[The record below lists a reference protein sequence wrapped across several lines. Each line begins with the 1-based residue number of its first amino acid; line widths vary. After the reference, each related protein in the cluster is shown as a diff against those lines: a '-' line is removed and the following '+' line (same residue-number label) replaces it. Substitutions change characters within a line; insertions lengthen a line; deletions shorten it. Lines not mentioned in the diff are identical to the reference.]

1 MSGHLLSLNRL
12 QVLRGLVV
20 PLALVLAAAIALS
33 ACSTDDTE
41 TTEAAD
47 RAAQA
52 AERAADA
59 AQRAAAAAEDS
70 GQSGSQAAD
79 RTADAATDAAQA
91 AGDAAD
97 AASQAADRAA
107 QAAQSA
113 SAAASSTAQ
122 DEPMEDEDPGELTI
136 YSGRGESLVGPIIER
151 FEDLTGINVRVR
163 YAGTAELA
171 VAILEEGDRSPA
183 DIYYAQDAG
192 ALAALAE
199 NGALTQL
206 PDDIVNSVA
215 AEFADASGRWVATSG
230 RARVLIISPD
240 RVPNP
245 PTSVFDLVDP
255 EWRGRVGWAPTN
267 GSFQAFVTAMRQIHG
282 DEATEEWLRGMID
295 NDVRVYPKNSPQ
307 VQAVHDGELDI
318 GLVNHYYLIRQ
329 TSVNADW
336 HGVNHFTDP
345 GEAGALINIAGVAL
359 LNASDNDDNALR
371 FVRFL
376 LSEEGQTYF
385 REETFEY
392 PVAAG
397 VSAWPTLVP
406 LDELNPPSLALTSLS
421 DLEGTIALLEEV
433 GALP

>member
-1 MSGHLLSLNRL
+1 MSGPLLFLIRS
-12 QVLRGLVV
+12 QVFRALVV

-33 ACSTDDTE
+33 ACTTDDAE
-41 TTEAAD
+41 TNEAAD
-47 RAAQA
+47 R
-52 AERAADA
+52 
-59 AQRAAAAAEDS
+59 
-70 GQSGSQAAD
+70 
-79 RTADAATDAAQA
+79 T
-91 AGDAAD
+91 
-97 AASQAADRAA
+97 A

-113 SAAASSTAQ
+113 SAAASRVGQ
-122 DEPMEDEDPGELTI
+122 DERTEDEDPGDLTI

-151 FEDLTGINVRVR
+151 FEELTGIDVRVR

-199 NGALTQL
+199 NGVLTQL
-206 PDDIVNSVA
+206 PDDIVGSVA

-245 PTSVFDLVDP
+245 PSSVFDLVNP

-282 DEATEEWLRGMID
+282 EEATEEWLRGMIA

-318 GLVNHYYLIRQ
+318 GLVNHYYLIRK
-329 TSVNADW
+329 TSVESDW

-359 LNASDNDDNALR
+359 LNASDNDGNALR
-371 FVRFL
+371 FIRFL
-376 LSEEGQTYF
+376 VSEESQTYF
-385 REETFEY
+385 REQTFEY

-406 LDELNPPSLALTSLS
+406 LDDLNPPSLALTSLS
-421 DLEGTIALLEEV
+421 DLEGTIALLEAV

>member
-1 MSGHLLSLNRL
+1 MTSLHARFRL
-12 QVLRGLVV
+12 ILC
-20 PLALVLAAAIALS
+20 LVLVAGLAIALS
-33 ACSTDDTE
+33 ACGDD
-41 TTEAAD
+41 
-47 RAAQA
+47 AQQA
-52 AERAADA
+52 QEDA
-59 AQRAAAAAEDS
+59 
-70 GQSGSQAAD
+70 GQ
-79 RTADAATDAAQA
+79 
-91 AGDAAD
+91 
-97 AASQAADRAA
+97 
-107 QAAQSA
+107 
-113 SAAASSTAQ
+113 
-122 DEPMEDEDPGELTI
+122 LTI
-136 YSGRGESLVGPIIER
+136 YSGRGESLVGPLIER
-151 FEDLTGINVRVR
+151 FEELTGISVRIR

-183 DIYYAQDAG
+183 DVYYAQDAG

-199 NGALTQL
+199 NGALTPL
-206 PDDIVNSVA
+206 PDDLTGNVPDG
-215 AEFADASGRWVATSG
+215 FADASGYWVATSG

-245 PTSVFDLVDP
+245 PSSVFDLVEP

-282 DEATEEWLRGMID
+282 EETTEQWLRGMIT

-329 TSVNADW
+329 ISVDDDW
-336 HGVNHFTDP
+336 HGANHFTDA

-359 LNASDNDDNALR
+359 LRASDNDKNALR
-371 FVRFL
+371 FIEFL

-397 VSAWPTLVP
+397 VEAWPTLVP
-406 LDELNPPSLALTSLS
+406 LDELDPPSLALTSLS
-421 DLEGTIALLEEV
+421 DLEGTLELLERV

>member
-1 MSGHLLSLNRL
+1 MFGPLLFLTRS
-12 QVLRGLVV
+12 QVLRILAV

-33 ACSTDDTE
+33 ACTTDDTE
-41 TTEAAD
+41 TNEAPD
-47 RAAQA
+47 Q
-52 AERAADA
+52 D
-59 AQRAAAAAEDS
+59 
-70 GQSGSQAAD
+70 
-79 RTADAATDAAQA
+79 
-91 AGDAAD
+91 
-97 AASQAADRAA
+97 A

-113 SAAASSTAQ
+113 SAAASSASQ
-122 DEPMEDEDPGELTI
+122 NEQMEDEDPGELTI

-151 FEDLTGINVRVR
+151 FEELTGIDVRVR

-199 NGALTQL
+199 NGVLTQL
-206 PDDIVNSVA
+206 PGDIVSSVA

-245 PTSVFDLVDP
+245 PTSVFDLVNP

-282 DEATEEWLRGMID
+282 EEATEEWLRGMIA

-329 TSVNADW
+329 TSVDSNW
-336 HGVNHFTDP
+336 HGVSHFTDP

-359 LNASDNDDNALR
+359 LNASDNDNNALR
-371 FVRFL
+371 FIRFL
-376 LSEEGQTYF
+376 LSEEAQTYF
-385 REETFEY
+385 REQTFEY

-397 VSAWPTLVP
+397 VAAWPTLVP
-406 LDELNPPSLALTSLS
+406 LDELNPPSLALTSLA
-421 DLEGTIALLEEV
+421 DLEGTIELLEEV

>member
-1 MSGHLLSLNRL
+1 MSGPFLSLIRS
-12 QVLRGLVV
+12 QVLRILAV

-33 ACSTDDTE
+33 ACTTDDTE
-41 TTEAAD
+41 TNEAPD
-47 RAAQA
+47 Q
-52 AERAADA
+52 D
-59 AQRAAAAAEDS
+59 
-70 GQSGSQAAD
+70 
-79 RTADAATDAAQA
+79 
-91 AGDAAD
+91 
-97 AASQAADRAA
+97 A

-113 SAAASSTAQ
+113 SPAASSAAQ
-122 DEPMEDEDPGELTI
+122 NEQMEDEDPGDLTI

-151 FEDLTGINVRVR
+151 FEELTGIDVRVR

-183 DIYYAQDAG
+183 DVYYAQDAG

-199 NGALTQL
+199 NGVLTQL
-206 PDDIVNSVA
+206 PDDIISSVP
-215 AEFADASGRWVATSG
+215 AELADASGRWVAASG
-230 RARVLIISPD
+230 RARVLVTSPD

-245 PTSVFDLVDP
+245 PTSVFDLVEP

-282 DEATEEWLRGMID
+282 EDATEEWLRGMIA

-307 VQAVHDGELDI
+307 IQAVHDGELDI

-329 TSVNADW
+329 TSVDSDW

-359 LNASDNDDNALR
+359 LNASDNDNNALR
-371 FVRFL
+371 FIRFL
-376 LSEEGQTYF
+376 LSEEAQTYF
-385 REETFEY
+385 REQTFEY

-397 VSAWPTLVP
+397 VAAWPTLVP
-406 LDELNPPSLALTSLS
+406 LDDLNPPSLALTSLA
-421 DLEGTIALLEEV
+421 DLEGTIELLEEV